1 MGKEGGSEGGDQAPA
16 KMPYEI
22 WGHIS
27 KNEWEAF
34 VAKKITPT
42 EVVSIPLYYSF

>member
-1 MGKEGGSEGGDQAPA
+1 MGHEGGDQAPA
-16 KMPYEI
+16 KMRNEI

-34 VAKKITPT
+34 VAKKPTPT
-42 EVVSIPLYYSF
+42 KVASIPLYYSF

>member
-1 MGKEGGSEGGDQAPA
+1 MGNEGGNEGGDQAPS

-27 KNEWEAF
+27 KNQWEAF
-34 VAKKITPT
+34 VAKQTTPIK
-42 EVVSIPLYYSF
+42 VVSIIL